1 MENDCHQYVKKCH
14 KCQIHA
20 NLIHVPP
27 ALLHNLTSPWP
38 FCTWGIDIIGKVT
51 PKASNGHEYI
61 LVAIDYFT
69 KWEEAAS
76 YRTLTSA
83 KVAKFIKEN
92 RICRYG
98 VPHELI
104 SDLGSH
110 FKKEV
115 EQLCIR
121 YQIQQHKSSPYR
133 PQTNGAVEAA
143 KKNIGQILRKMTDT
157 YRDWPEKLPLALWGY
172 RTSIRTS
179 TGATRMEA
187 VLPVELEVPS
197 LRVTLE
203 SEIPEAEWT
212 GGRFEQLNLI
222 EEQRMKALNRL

>member
-1 MENDCHQYVKKCH
+1 MQTLFMC
-14 KCQIHA
+14 
-20 NLIHVPP
+20 LRP
-27 ALLHNLTSPWP
+27 
-38 FCTWGIDIIGKVT
+38 
-51 PKASNGHEYI
+51 
-61 LVAIDYFT
+61 YFT
-69 KWEEAAS
+69 ILPLHGHFAHGMGNWHHRKGDTQSIKWTRIHLSGNWLLYKWVEAAS

-110 FKKEV
+110 LKKEV

-133 PQTNGAVEAA
+133 PQTNGAAEAA
-143 KKNIGQILRKMTDT
+143 NKNIGQIPRKMTDT
-157 YRDWPEKLPLALWGY
+157 YRDWPEKFSLALWGY

-179 TGATRMEA
+179 TGATPYSLVYGMEA
-187 VLPVELEVPS
+187 VLSVELEVPS
-197 LRVTLE
+197 LRVALE
-203 SEIPEAEWT
+203 S
-212 GGRFEQLNLI
+212 
-222 EEQRMKALNRL
+222 

>member
-1 MENDCHQYVKKCH
+1 M
-14 KCQIHA
+14 
-20 NLIHVPP
+20 
-27 ALLHNLTSPWP
+27 
-38 FCTWGIDIIGKVT
+38 
-51 PKASNGHEYI
+51 
-61 LVAIDYFT
+61 
-69 KWEEAAS
+69 EAAS

-92 RICRYG
+92 IVCGYG

-121 YQIQQHKSSPYR
+121 YQIQQKKSSPYR

-143 KKNIGQILRKMTDT
+143 NKNIGQIPRKMTDT

-179 TGATRMEA
+179 TGATPYSGMEA

-197 LRVTLE
+197 LRVRV
-203 SEIPEAEWT
+203 ARNT
-212 GGRFEQLNLI
+212 GSRMDKGRCLAGDKKE
-222 EEQRMKALNRL
+222 KAIR